1 MTTMIPVDSY
11 RHQGLRKLLV
21 RSISQKGIKDVQVLA
36 AIEKVPRHFF
46 FDSSFVESAYED
58 KPFPIG
64 AGQTISQPYT
74 VAFQTE
80 LLQVKKN
87 EKVLEIGTGS
97 GYQACILAVMGAK
110 VFTIERQKTLFDKT
124 SKFLP
129 GLGYHA
135 IKTFFGDGYKGL
147 PAYAPFDKMIVTAAA
162 PFIPDALLEQL
173 KPGGILVIPVG
184 ASDIQI
190 MTTMTKG
197 IDNTF
202 EKKEYG
208 AFRFVPMLEN
218 KAKEK

>member
-1 MTTMIPVDSY
+1 MSHTIPVDSY

-21 RSISQKGIKDVQVLA
+21 QNIRQKGISDHQVLA
-36 AIEKVPRHFF
+36 AIEKVPRHYFF
-46 FDSSFVESAYED
+46 ESSFLEYAYED
-58 KPFPIG
+58 KPFSIG

-80 LLQVKKN
+80 LLHIRKN
-87 EKVLEIGTGS
+87 DKVLEIGTGS
-97 GYQACILAVMGAK
+97 GYQACILAELGAK
-110 VFTIERQKTLFDKT
+110 VFTIERQKTLFDRT
-124 SKFLP
+124 SKLLP
-129 GLGYHA
+129 LLGYHT

-147 PAYAPFDKMIVTAAA
+147 PTFSPFDKVIVTAAA

-184 ASDIQI
+184 AGDVQT
-190 MTTMTKG
+190 MTTLTKLE
-197 IDNTF
+197 DNSV

-208 AFRFVPMLEN
+208 TFRFVPMLEN